1 MRNNWLVLLR
11 TIFLC
16 TAFMTV
22 FAGCAPTSPADEQ
35 SKDPI
40 VPDPTDTARPSRNPN
55 AGKTA
60 PYVVEPLYKTNES
73 IVAAVDVLECG
84 ADPTGQSDSTDA
96 FRAALKQA
104 ESLGGG
110 TVWVPAGD
118 YLISDT
124 LTIPPLVTL
133 HGDWNDPDAADFN
146 GDYGS
151 VIHAV
156 TSPKSKKGIFVLK
169 ECAGVCGL
177 TVYYPDQRIENVQ
190 LYAPTF
196 VLKGNTRL
204 RTMRNITLLN
214 SYIGVQVDG
223 INESTNFINF
233 KGTCLMTGMEIGSS
247 ADVGVFD
254 RVTFSPKYWAG
265 ATGAY
270 QAADAAAVTAY
281 CKENGAAA
289 LLLHD
294 LEQQQFS
301 RITVEGYEYGIL
313 FSAEPTRWMASGPMT
328 EVNIRDCTYGI
339 YAEEDVYQS
348 DSGYAAHICPDLT
361 AIDCRCGYIIS
372 SSTIE
377 GEKYAIYNGCPSVKD
392 AAGKSWQAY
401 IHLADV
407 LVLGELYGNVSYTD
421 AGEAAN
427 LSPYAMES
435 APQTKSTAT
444 AFEAMQAGCSEADIQ
459 AALNRI
465 GAAGGGVI
473 YLPAGN
479 YEITS
484 GLAVPANTE
493 IVGAAASPQRIPNV
507 GTVLWCRQQGSKAT
521 QTDAP
526 ALVTLGGDNAGI
538 SGVYFMYADNITAVD
553 AGEPISY
560 YPFAIRGEGHGVW
573 AINCCISGAT
583 HGIDFTDC
591 DDHLISGLFSGCFYS
606 HMEVSGD
613 NGMITNCLAN
623 GTVLYRTNG
632 VIPVNEAATIF
643 PNFFEKYTI
652 PSCTYITVGEGSGQK
667 IYNSFIYG
675 AKHML
680 YNHGGTDVVGVNICS
695 DNLGSHVIYQTDGS
709 MTVINAIV
717 TSQKTFSI
725 LAGEMAIYNPLRN
738 NDPSLQDFIYRK

>member
-1 MRNNWLVLLR
+1 MTKKRLILLGHIILCAALLVFFGACSLH
-11 TIFLC
+11 
-16 TAFMTV
+16 
-22 FAGCAPTSPADEQ
+22 GQQDKQPSPEEVL
-35 SKDPI
+35 KP
-40 VPDPTDTARPSRNPN
+40 RNPN
-55 AGKTA
+55 AGKKT
-60 PYVVEPLYKTNES
+60 PYLVETLFETDES
-73 IVAAVDVLECG
+73 IVAAVDVLEFG
-84 ADPTGQSDSTDA
+84 ADPEGQSDSTAA
-96 FRAALKQA
+96 FRDALKKA

-133 HGDWNDPDAADFN
+133 YGDWNDPDAVDFN
-146 GDYGS
+146 GDYGT

-177 TVYYPDQRIENVQ
+177 TVYYPGQSIQNVQ
-190 LYAPTF
+190 AYAPTF
-196 VLKGNTRL
+196 VLTGNTRL
-204 RTMRNITLLN
+204 RTMKNITLLN
-214 SYIGVQVDG
+214 AYVGVSVEAV
-223 INESTNFINF
+223 NESTNLINF
-233 KGTCLMTGMEIGSS
+233 KGTCLKTGMEIGSS

-254 RVTFSPKYWAG
+254 RITFSPKYWANASG
-265 ATGAY
+265 PY
-270 QAADAAAVTAY
+270 HAADAAAVTAY
-281 CKENGAAA
+281 CKSNQSAAM
-289 LLLHD
+289 LLHD

-301 RITVEGYEYGIL
+301 RITIEGYEYGML
-313 FSAEPTRWMASGPMT
+313 FSAEPTRWMASGPMS

-348 DSGYAAHICPDLT
+348 VSGYASNICADLT

-372 SSTIE
+372 NSSIQ
-377 GEKYAIYNGCPSVKD
+377 GEKYAIYNGCPPVKD
-392 AAGKSWQAY
+392 SFGVQRQAY

-407 LVLGELYGNVSYTD
+407 SLQGEVYGNVSYTD
-421 AGEAAN
+421 AGKDADLRA
-427 LSPYAMES
+427 YAMKS
-435 APQTKSTAT
+435 APQSKSIGAS
-444 AFEAMQAGCSEADIQ
+444 FEAVSAGCTEADIQ
-459 AALNRI
+459 AALDRI
-465 GAAGGGVI
+465 GATGGGVV

-479 YEITS
+479 YEIFT
-484 GLAVPANTE
+484 GLHVPANTE
-493 IVGAAASPQRIPNV
+493 IVGAAASPQRIPNL
-507 GTVLWCRQQGSKAT
+507 GTVLWCRQKGSEQA
-521 QTDAP
+521 QTDAQ

-560 YPFAIRGEGHGVW
+560 YPFAIRGEGRGVW

-632 VIPVNEAATIF
+632 VIPTSEAATIF
-643 PNFFEKYTI
+643 PNFFNKYTI
-652 PSCTYITVGEGSGQK
+652 PNCRYITVGEGSGQQV
-667 IYNSFIYG
+667 YNSFIYG

-680 YNHGGTDVVGVNICS
+680 YNNGGTDVVGVNICS
-695 DNLGSHVIYQTDGS
+695 DNLGEHVIYQESGS
-709 MTVINAIV
+709 VTVINAVV
-717 TSQKTFSI
+717 TSRKTFALRDGS
-725 LAGEMAIYNPLRN
+725 MAVYNPICN
-738 NDPSLQDFIYRK
+738 NDANASDFIYRQK